1 VNIYV
6 GNISPKI
13 SASQLRKA
21 FAMYGK
27 VDKVSLENR
36 PREDSAFAFCFV
48 EMPFENQASR
58 AIRQLDGKMLGGNAL
73 TVKESGVSV

>member
-13 SASQLRKA
+13 SASQLRTA
-21 FAMYGK
+21 FEMHGT
-27 VDKVSLENR
+27 VDTVSLDTR
-36 PREDSAFAFCFV
+36 PRDADAYGFCFV
-48 EMPFENQASR
+48 SMPFDNQASR
-58 AIRQLDGKMLGGNAL
+58 AITQLNGTMLSGYSL